1 MSSWIGGWDDYP
13 GGLDRRELK
22 ALGLGIIEADL
33 ITPESAPLTDG
44 RLLAEAL
51 LSLV

>member
-1 MSSWIGGWDDYP
+1 MIVDREWSEYP
-13 GGLDRRELK
+13 GGLDRRAMEEM
-22 ALGLGIIEADL
+22 GLRIIEADL
-33 ITPESAPLTDG
+33 VTSDSAPLTDG